1 MKAVV
6 QRYASALADVALEHK
21 NAEAV
26 KQELAD
32 FVGMLSQSADLR
44 NFLASP
50 AVGREQKQAVAE
62 KLVARMGASKTL
74 RNFLMVIIENRR
86 SQLLPQIREAYAAE
100 LYMRMGVTE
109 AQVTSARELTGP
121 ERAEMV
127 RTLEQMTG
135 KRVEA
140 RYGLD
145 PGLIGG
151 AVVRI
156 GSTIY
161 DGSVRQQLD
170 RLRARLAAD

>member
-1 MKAVV
+1 VV

-32 FVGMLSQSADLR
+32 FAGMMSQSADLR
-44 NFLASP
+44 NFLTSP

-100 LYMRMGVTE
+100 LYTRMGVTE
-109 AQVTSARELTGP
+109 AQVTSAKELTAS
-121 ERAEMV
+121 ERAELV
-127 RTLEQMTG
+127 RTLEQLTG

-161 DGSVRQQLD
+161 DGSVREQLN

>member
-32 FVGMLSQSADLR
+32 FVGLMGQSADLR
-44 NFLASP
+44 NFLSSP
-50 AVGREQKQAVAE
+50 AVGRERKQAVVE
-62 KLVARMGASKTL
+62 KIAARMGASKTL

-86 SQLLPQIREAYAAE
+86 SQLLPQVRDAYAAE
-100 LYMRMGVTE
+100 LYARMGVTE
-109 AQVTSARELTGP
+109 AHVTSAKELTGP
-121 ERAEMV
+121 ERAELL
-127 RTLEQMTG
+127 RTLEKMTG

-161 DGSVRQQLD
+161 DGSVRDQLN
-170 RLRARLAAD
+170 RLRTRLAAD